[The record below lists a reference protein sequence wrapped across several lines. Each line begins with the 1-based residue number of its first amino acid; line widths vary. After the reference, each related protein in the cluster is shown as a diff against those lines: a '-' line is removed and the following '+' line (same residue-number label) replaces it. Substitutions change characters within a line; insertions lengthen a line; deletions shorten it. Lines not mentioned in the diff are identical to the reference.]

1 MPTNMT
7 TVRLNINRDHGSIE
21 ESTQDDTRI
30 PIMISGLRGCF
41 RPQLFLRI
49 FVGDMCQ
56 VAPSNCCSFPVL
68 YTEGRGR
75 TLNKSKVYALKLKP
89 QTLCP
94 KP

>member
-1 MPTNMT
+1 MPTNTT
-7 TVRLNINRDHGSIE
+7 TVRLNINKDHGSIE

-41 RPQLFLRI
+41 RPQLFMHICRGHVPSSTFESL
-49 FVGDMCQ
+49 FVSRFVHGG
-56 VAPSNCCSFPVL
+56 
-68 YTEGRGR
+68 EGA
-75 TLNKSKVYALKLKP
+75 NPEHALKLKP